1 MMKLMKR
8 LILGVAVVGLML
20 SFPLP
25 AMAAVCQPTDVDCVE
40 PPADT
45 PSDTPSGPQPGTTQ
59 CGFIQMIPEGG
70 SGGCTPDPNWD
81 TNVWHPG
88 YDPCAVP
95 MQSGNAGNLQ
105 YADPNADISG
115 GDIQI
120 DPSTTTDCTQT
131 IPPPQG
137 GGVDDQ
143 IDYGGCACPEEVIH

>member
-1 MMKLMKR
+1 MNSMKKLVLM
-8 LILGVAVVGLML
+8 GAVVALVL

-40 PPADT
+40 PPAQT

-70 SGGCTPDPNWD
+70 SGQCHPVDPNWD

-95 MQSGNAGNLQ
+95 MQSGNAGST
-105 YADPNADISG
+105 DISG

-137 GGVDDQ
+137 GGVDDR